1 MGDLL
6 KGFSE
11 GLLGNSGATALER
24 LGRFASEVVLALLIA
39 VVTLLVGARVR
50 DAIHRSLKR
59 SKADPG
65 LAILLGRVGYII
77 ILLIGLVLVLQ
88 VFNVNVTTLAAAL
101 GVVGLAV
108 SLAAQDVLRNA
119 FAGIYLLIE
128 RPFRPGETIKV
139 RDFVGVVE
147 TIDLRTTT
155 LRANGEVI
163 YVPNAIL
170 FAEVLVNR
178 GAGTP
183 TAGAPSEG
191 TERSMRS

>member
-24 LGRFASEVVLALLIA
+24 LGRLASEVVLALLIA

-59 SKADPG
+59 SKTDPG
-65 LAILLGRVGYII
+65 LAILLGRIGYIA

-178 GAGTP
+178 GAGAP

-191 TERSMRS
+191 AERPLRS